1 MPNLNIE
8 SNTLG
13 AIILFAIYISAQD
26 KIISDTEVESIKEK
40 VNSIKYGN
48 LDLFGSIERS
58 DLRELIKLSARKIN
72 NTPSWLTKRF
82 PADEKNYFKEILS
95 EKYFIDMALIVARLC
110 ASSDGFHQRE
120 KYKYNLWLKEWPSS
134 LG

>member
-26 KIISDTEVESIKEK
+26 KILSETEIESIKEK

-58 DLRELIKLSARKIN
+58 DLKELISLSARKIN
-72 NTPSWLTKRF
+72 RTPSWLTKRF
-82 PADEKNYFKEILS
+82 STDERNYFKEILS
-95 EKYFIDMALIVARLC
+95 EKYFIDMALLVARIC

-120 KYKYNLWLKEWPSS
+120 KHKYKLWLKEWPSS
-134 LG
+134 LS

>member
-26 KIISDTEVESIKEK
+26 KILSETEIESIKEK

-58 DLRELIKLSARKIN
+58 DLKELISL
-72 NTPSWLTKRF
+72 F
-82 PADEKNYFKEILS
+82 
-95 EKYFIDMALIVARLC
+95 LIY
-110 ASSDGFHQRE
+110 SS
-120 KYKYNLWLKEWPSS
+120 KSS
-134 LG
+134 FEYA

>member
-8 SNTLG
+8 RNTLG
-13 AIILFAIYISAQD
+13 AVILFAIYVSAQD
-26 KIISDTEVESIKEK
+26 KIISDTEFESIKEK

-58 DLRELIKLSARKIN
+58 DLRELITLSAKKIN

-82 PADEKNYFKEILS
+82 SKDERNYFKEILS

-120 KYKYNLWLKEWPSS
+120 KHKYNLWLKEWPSNLS
-134 LG
+134 

>member
-13 AIILFAIYISAQD
+13 AVILFAIYVSAQD
-26 KIISDTEVESIKEK
+26 KIISDTEIESIKEK

-58 DLRELIKLSARKIN
+58 DLRELITLSAK
-72 NTPSWLTKRF
+72 K
-82 PADEKNYFKEILS
+82 
-95 EKYFIDMALIVARLC
+95 
-110 ASSDGFHQRE
+110 
-120 KYKYNLWLKEWPSS
+120 
-134 LG
+134 

>member
-26 KIISDTEVESIKEK
+26 KILSETEIESIKEK

-58 DLRELIKLSARKIN
+58 DLKELISLSARKIN
-72 NTPSWLTKRF
+72 RTPSWLTKRF
-82 PADEKNYFKEILS
+82 STDERNYFKEILS
-95 EKYFIDMALIVARLC
+95 EKYFIDMALLVARIC

-120 KYKYNLWLKEWPSS
+120 KHKYKLWLKEWQVA
-134 LG
+134 